1 MTTPLVTQYV
11 LQPAPSQFMSSKL
24 KVDTRVTVETPEG
37 VDFQFMVAGPGK
49 RSISFLL
56 DTLLKFGVIAIAF
69 FIFLLVVGVTAGGS
83 GVGMGM
89 VLIIW
94 FCMSWMY
101 GSCFEAFWNGQTPGK
116 KSQSLRVVRTNGT
129 PIGWFE
135 AFGRN
140 LLLVAD
146 GMLVLGPLQLNTV
159 GLLTM
164 SSNRRMQRL
173 GDLFFDT
180 MVIDESREFI
190 SRTPGLIHGLEK
202 IPRSH
207 CTGRYYVPERTLA
220 VIERLFEGDRLISD
234 GRREEIARNLAVV
247 LHKRLGFEE
256 PGPDPTNPNSYFVQ
270 TPIKHTVFL
279 KRILKTFAE
288 DPDGEGIEDG
298 EEVVEE
304 IPTLESLAKKW
315 NRDTDRFGDLDKA
328 NVAPAAST
336 AVLPTSVEAPDF
348 SGIDALVDDAENKNN
363 KQLPP
368 DWRTS

>member
-1 MTTPLVTQYV
+1 
-11 LQPAPSQFMSSKL
+11 MSNKL

-56 DTLLKFGVIAIAF
+56 DTLLKFGVIAVAF

-89 VLIIW
+89 LLIVW

-101 GSCFEAFWNGQTPGK
+101 GSCFEAFGNGQTPGK
-116 KSQSLRVVRTNGT
+116 KSQNLRVVRTNGT

-146 GMLVLGPLQLNTV
+146 GMLVLGPLALNTV

-190 SRTPGLIHGLEK
+190 SRTPGLIHGIDK

-207 CTGRYYVPERTLA
+207 CSGRYYVPERTLA

-247 LHKRLGFEE
+247 LQKRLGFEE
-256 PGPDPTNPNSYFVQ
+256 SGPDPTNPNSYFVQ

-288 DPDGEGIEDG
+288 DPDGEGIE
-298 EEVVEE
+298 EVEE
-304 IPTLESLAKKW
+304 AVEERPTLESLARKW
-315 NRDTDRFGDLDKA
+315 NRDTDRFGNLEDDSTA
-328 NVAPAAST
+328 QPAAT
-336 AVLPTSVEAPDF
+336 AVLPPSVESPDF
-348 SGIDALVDDAENKNN
+348 NNIDALVEDAGNKSKNE
-363 KQLPP
+363 LPS